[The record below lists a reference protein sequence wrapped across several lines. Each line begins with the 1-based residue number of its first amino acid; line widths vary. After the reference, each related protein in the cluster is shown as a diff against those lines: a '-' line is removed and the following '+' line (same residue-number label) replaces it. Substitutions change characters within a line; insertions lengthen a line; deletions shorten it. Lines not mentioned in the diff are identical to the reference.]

1 MARPPDARRTRQL
14 TVKGVRDALRSV
26 LEVGSTFD
34 AITLE
39 AAGTCLE
46 GESLPQV
53 RDDNALLLVFDNG
66 QVFRATVEEQK

>member
-1 MARPPDARRTRQL
+1 MTTRKAPNRQL
-14 TVKGVRDALRSV
+14 TVKGVRDALQAT

-46 GESLPQV
+46 DESLPQV
-53 RDDNALLLVFDNG
+53 RDNNAMLLVFDNG
-66 QVFRATVEEQK
+66 QVFRVTVEEQK